1 MQNGGDPTRRA
12 LFPAMTQLI
21 LIPGLACNEAVWRA
35 QLTGLSRWRP
45 VVSDAHTRADTVDD
59 MAALLLREHPG
70 PLVLCGASMGGMVA
84 MAAARQAPER
94 IAGLGLLGTD
104 ARADS
109 PEMIALRTSAIDLFA
124 QGRAR
129 EVIEPN
135 IAMAFH
141 PENAA
146 ALAQDYL
153 EIVLAAGAEQL
164 IRQNRAVIAR
174 PDARVALAQV
184 RCPVLV
190 MCGEADLLTPPKRSR
205 EIAALVPHARLEI
218 VPRCG
223 HMLTME
229 RPEVVNTALADWLRT
244 VFPAQ
249 AGTQG
254 GGGSPGFPPSRE

>member
-1 MQNGGDPTRRA
+1 
-12 LFPAMTQLI
+12 MTQLI
-21 LIPGLACNEAVWRA
+21 LLPGLACNGAVWRA
-35 QLTGLSRWRP
+35 QLAGLSRWRP
-45 VVSDAHTRADTVDD
+45 VVSDAHARADTIAD
-59 MAALLLREHPG
+59 MAGLLLREHEG

-94 IAGLGLLGTD
+94 IAGLALLGTD

-109 PEMIALRTSAIDLFA
+109 PDMIALRTSAIELFA

-153 EIVLAAGAEQL
+153 AIVLAAGAQQL

-174 PDARVALAQV
+174 PDARPALSQL

-190 MCGEADLLTPPKRSR
+190 LCGEADLLTPPDRAR
-205 EIAALVPHARLEI
+205 EIAALVPQAKLEM

-229 RPEVVNTALADWLRT
+229 QPEAVTALLAEWLSA
-244 VFPAQ
+244 VSPAP
-249 AGTQG
+249 
-254 GGGSPGFPPSRE
+254 GS

>member
-1 MQNGGDPTRRA
+1 
-12 LFPAMTQLI
+12 MTQLI
-21 LIPGLACNEAVWRA
+21 LLPGLACNEAVWRA
-35 QLTGLSRWRP
+35 QLAGLSRWRP
-45 VVSDAHTRADTVDD
+45 VVSDAHTRADTLDD

-84 MAAARQAPER
+84 MAAARQAPES
-94 IAGLGLLGTD
+94 IAGLALLGTD

-109 PEMIALRTSAIDLFA
+109 PEMIALRTSAIELFA

-141 PENAA
+141 PDNAA
-146 ALAQDYL
+146 ALTQDYL
-153 EIVLAAGAEQL
+153 ETVLAAGAQQL

-174 PDARVALAQV
+174 PDARPALARL

-190 MCGEADLLTPPKRSR
+190 LCGEADLLTPPDRSR
-205 EIAALVPHARLEI
+205 EIAALVPQAKLEI

-229 RPEVVNTALADWLRT
+229 RPELVTALLAEWLAH
-244 VFPAQ
+244 VIPAQ
-249 AGTQG
+249 ARGTTD
-254 GGGSPGFPPSRE
+254 R

>member
-1 MQNGGDPTRRA
+1 MTR
-12 LFPAMTQLI
+12 LVL
-21 LIPGLACNEAVWRA
+21 LPGLASNEAVWRA
-35 QLTGLSRWRP
+35 QLSALAHWRP
-45 VVSDAHTRADTVDD
+45 VVSDAHTRADGIDA
-59 MAALLLREHPG
+59 MAALLLAEHPG

-94 IAGLGLLGTD
+94 VAGLALLGTD
-104 ARADS
+104 ARPDS
-109 PEMIALRTSAIDLFA
+109 PEMIALRTSAIELFA
-124 QGRAR
+124 QGRVR

-141 PENAA
+141 PDNAP

-153 EIVLAAGAEQL
+153 EFVLAAGAEQL

-174 PDARVALAQV
+174 PDARPGLRAL

-190 MCGEADLLTPPKRSR
+190 MCGEADLLAPPERSR
-205 EIAALVPHARLEI
+205 EIADCVPQAQLVM

-229 RPEVVNTALADWLRT
+229 RPEVVSAALAGWLSR
-244 VFPAQ
+244 VAPA
-249 AGTQG
+249 
-254 GGGSPGFPPSRE
+254 